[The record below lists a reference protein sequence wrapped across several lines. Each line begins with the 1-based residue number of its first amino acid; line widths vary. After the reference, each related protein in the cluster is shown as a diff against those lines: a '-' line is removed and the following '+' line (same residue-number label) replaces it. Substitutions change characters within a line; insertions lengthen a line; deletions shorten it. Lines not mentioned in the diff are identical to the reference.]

1 MAPTT
6 AAWLWVV
13 LGGVFE
19 VVWAVGLRHTHGFS
33 RLWPSVLVIAA
44 MAASF
49 WALAQG
55 LKLLPTG
62 TGYAV
67 WVGVG
72 AVGAA
77 AWGIAMEGE
86 PATLVRIGCLGL
98 ILAGIV
104 GLKLSHG

>member
-1 MAPTT
+1 MTVT
-6 AAWLWVV
+6 GQAWLWV
-13 LGGVFE
+13 LAGGLFE
-19 VVWAVGLRHTHGFS
+19 VVWAIGLKHTQGFT
-33 RLWPSVLVIAA
+33 RLWPSVLVGAA
-44 MAASF
+44 LVASF
-49 WALAQG
+49 WCLAQG
-55 LKLLPTG
+55 LKHLPTG

-86 PATLVRIGCLGL
+86 PATLLRLACLGL
-98 ILAGIV
+98 IVAGIA